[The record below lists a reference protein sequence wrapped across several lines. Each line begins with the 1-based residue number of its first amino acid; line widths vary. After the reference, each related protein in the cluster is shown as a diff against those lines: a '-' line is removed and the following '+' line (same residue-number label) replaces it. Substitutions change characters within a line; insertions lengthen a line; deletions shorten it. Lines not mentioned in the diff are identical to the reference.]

1 MDNRNKVLINYN
13 IILVLL
19 LLFLSSCVAIYFA
32 QQTHQYTTNFVV
44 RQILW
49 YIVGVPIIIGVM
61 QPDEEQWRNITWIFY
76 GVCIFLLILLIVAP
90 ASIAP
95 VRNGA
100 KCWFVL
106 PAIGSIQPSEFMKVG
121 LILTLSKLIYDHNA
135 KHLHKTLKTDILL
148 IGKLSI
154 ATFIPIALIMK
165 QPDLG
170 TALVMMFLYFVM
182 LLVSGISW
190 KLLVPVITATA
201 GIGTLVIY
209 LVLADPLLLQK
220 YLHVSTYQFD
230 RINSWLRPQE
240 YAKTLAYNYL
250 QTVRAIGSGM
260 MSGHFHSGSK
270 VYIPEKQSDFIF
282 SAIGENFGFI
292 GSSFVICLFM
302 SLVFNIILVGLKT
315 KDAYSSYIC
324 AGIIGVIVF
333 HVFEN
338 VGMDI
343 GILPITGIP
352 LPFISYG
359 GSSLLSNMFAI
370 GLVLNI
376 SSRNRSFFFD

>member
-1 MDNRNKVLINYN
+1 M
-13 IILVLL
+13 
-19 LLFLSSCVAIYFA
+19 
-32 QQTHQYTTNFVV
+32 
-44 RQILW
+44 
-49 YIVGVPIIIGVM
+49 
-61 QPDEEQWRNITWIFY
+61 
-76 GVCIFLLILLIVAP
+76 
-90 ASIAP
+90 
-95 VRNGA
+95 
-100 KCWFVL
+100 
-106 PAIGSIQPSEFMKVG
+106 
-121 LILTLSKLIYDHNA
+121 
-135 KHLHKTLKTDILL
+135 LL

-154 ATFIPIALIMK
+154 ATFIPIVLIMK

-170 TALVMMFLYFVM
+170 TALVIIFLYFVM
-182 LLVSGISW
+182 MLVSGISW
-190 KLLVPVITATA
+190 KLLIPVIFATA

-230 RINSWLRPQE
+230 RINSWLRPQD

-250 QTVRAIGSGM
+250 QTVKAIGSGM
-260 MSGHFHSGSK
+260 MSGHFQSGSK

-282 SAIGENFGFI
+282 SAIGENFGFV
-292 GSSFVICLFM
+292 GSSIVICLFM
-302 SLVFNIILVGLKT
+302 TLIFNIILVGLKT

-343 GILPITGIP
+343 GLLPITGIP

-376 SSRNRSFFFD
+376 SSRNRSYFFD